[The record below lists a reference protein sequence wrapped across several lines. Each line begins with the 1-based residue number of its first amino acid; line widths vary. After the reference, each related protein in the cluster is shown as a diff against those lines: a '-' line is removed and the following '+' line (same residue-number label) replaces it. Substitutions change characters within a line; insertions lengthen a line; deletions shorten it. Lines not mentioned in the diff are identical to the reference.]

1 MRARLAAAASRASSA
16 STTAASASALSS
28 VTRSV
33 TASWRA
39 WALRVVASRSFMS
52 TRTAVC
58 DLTAVSIAEYCVR
71 KSSVDSAPSAQE
83 SGEMEVPFW

>member
-1 MRARLAAAASRASSA
+1 
-16 STTAASASALSS
+16 
-28 VTRSV
+28 
-33 TASWRA
+33 
-39 WALRVVASRSFMS
+39 MS